1 MTGGQG
7 FAERL
12 GRLSSS
18 PWFAYPAV
26 FLVQAR
32 ALWGIWAHDDLS
44 PGDTAG
50 YWQWADLWFDH
61 EQVNIVWS
69 PLYTAGLGTL
79 RWLTGDDAT
88 VAIPLHRALIA
99 LTVALL
105 LLAVLRRLLPAPIA
119 LLVACWWA
127 VLPIAFDSIV
137 EVHLFSVLPLLVVV
151 LLLTNDPGPWRRGS
165 ALAVALAGA
174 VLVRNETA
182 LLVVALFAALAWSE
196 WRRRRRGAG
205 TSLRELAVATLVP
218 FAIALAVVGGFHE
231 RSIFQGQAAREM
243 WQAKQTLNVCQVFGT
258 NYQQRHAEYRGN
270 PFVDC
275 DSLMT
280 RLFDKP
286 RPTLADAWQA
296 NSGEMA
302 AFTAWNLHLL
312 PAGLQL
318 GLFNAVTAYDNP
330 DYPPAQ
336 LESWWATLLTA
347 VLLALLA
354 VGGRRLWHDRAA
366 WAPRLRSQR
375 WAWFA
380 FGAIGV
386 VTLLVVVFDAR
397 PRPAYMFG
405 LTAGIMAATGLALA
419 AFARERA
426 ALERGISYA
435 AAVLPVLLVLALP
448 AHYRDGAARPLA
460 EQYER
465 LRPVVPDAGPATLVV
480 PHHTGEACAYLVPI
494 GSCRT
499 LVYSRDI
506 APATRRDGVPDAL
519 RAAGVDALYADAAML
534 RDPPIARLVAAPERS
549 GWRLA
554 AQGEGDDGP
563 WAVLVRQDAPFTRPP
578 RR

>member
-1 MTGGQG
+1 MTGGEG

-12 GRLSSS
+12 GRLPSS

-32 ALWGIWAHDDLS
+32 ALWGIWANDDLS

-61 EQVNIVWS
+61 QQVNIVWS

-79 RWLTGDDAT
+79 RWLSGDDAT

-99 LTVALL
+99 LAVALL
-105 LLAVLRRLLPAPIA
+105 LLAVLRRLLPAAIA

-137 EVHLFSVLPLLVVV
+137 EVHLFSMLPLLVVV

-174 VLVRNETA
+174 VLVRNETV

-196 WRRRRRGAG
+196 WRGRRRGAG
-205 TSLRELAVATLVP
+205 TPPRQLAVAMLVP
-218 FAIALAVVGGFHE
+218 LAVALAVVGGFHE

-296 NSGEMA
+296 NPGEMA

-318 GLFNAVTAYDNP
+318 GLFNAVTADDNP

-336 LESWWATLLTA
+336 LESWWATLLTV

-354 VGGRRLWHDRAA
+354 LGGRRLWRDRAA

-380 FGAIGV
+380 LGAIGI

-405 LTAGIMAATGLALA
+405 LAAGIMAAAGLALA
-419 AFARERA
+419 ALVRERDRIERTVSYTA
-426 ALERGISYA
+426 VALPI
-435 AAVLPVLLVLALP
+435 LLVLALP
-448 AHYRDGAARPLA
+448 AHYGSPRPLA

-480 PHHTGEACAYLVPI
+480 PRHTGEACAYLVPI
-494 GSCRT
+494 GSCRA
-499 LVYSRDI
+499 LVYRRDI
-506 APATRRDGVPDAL
+506 AAEARRDGLPAVL
-519 RAAGVDALYADAAML
+519 RATGVDALYADAAML
-534 RDPPIARLVAAPERS
+534 RAPAVARLVAAPERF

-554 AQGEGDDGP
+554 AQGDGDDGQ
-563 WAVLVRQDAPFTRPP
+563 WAVLVRQNAPFTRPP
-578 RR
+578 RP

>member
-1 MTGGQG
+1 VTDRQG

-12 GRLSSS
+12 GRLPSS

-32 ALWGIWAHDDLS
+32 ALWGIWHDDLS

-61 EQVNIVWS
+61 EQVNIAWS
-69 PLYTAGLGTL
+69 PLYTAGLGAL
-79 RWLTGDDAT
+79 RWLSGDDAT

-99 LTVALL
+99 LAVALL
-105 LLAVLRRLLPAPIA
+105 LLAVMRRLLPAPIA

-127 VLPIAFDSIV
+127 VLPIAFDTIV
-137 EVHLFSVLPLLVVV
+137 EVHLFAVLPVLLVV

-165 ALAVALAGA
+165 ALAVAFAAA

-182 LLVVALFAALAWSE
+182 LVVVALLAALAWSE
-196 WRRRRRGAG
+196 LRGRRQGSG
-205 TSLRELAVATLVP
+205 TAPRQLAIATLVP
-218 FAIALAVVGGFHE
+218 LVVALAAVGAFHE

-258 NYQQRHAEYRGN
+258 NYQQRNAEYRGN

-286 RPTLADAWQA
+286 RPTLADAWQSDA
-296 NSGEMA
+296 GEMA

-312 PAGLQL
+312 PAGVQL
-318 GLFNAVTAYDNP
+318 GLFNAVTADDNP

-336 LESWWATLLTA
+336 LESWWATLLTVVLVA
-347 VLLALLA
+347 LLAL
-354 VGGRRLWHDRAA
+354 GGRRLWRARAA
-366 WAPRLRSQR
+366 WAPWLRGER

-405 LTAGIMAATGLALA
+405 LTTGLMAVTGLALA
-419 AFARERA
+419 ALVRDRERV
-426 ALERGISYA
+426 ERGVSYA
-435 AAVLPVLLVLALP
+435 AVALAILLVVALP
-448 AHYRDGAARPLA
+448 AHYGNYPRPLA

-465 LRPVVPDAGPATLVV
+465 LRPAVPDAGPATLVV
-480 PHHTGEACAYLVPI
+480 PRHSGEACAYLVPI
-494 GSCRT
+494 GSCRA
-499 LVYSRDI
+499 LVYRRDI
-506 APATRRDGVPDAL
+506 APQAQRHGVPAAL
-519 RAAGVDALYADAAML
+519 RAAGADALYADAATL
-534 RDPPIARLVAAPERS
+534 ADPAVARLVANPLRS

-554 AQGEGDDGP
+554 GAGEGDDGK
-563 WAVLVRQDAPFTRPP
+563 WAVLVRQDAPFTQPP

>member
-1 MTGGQG
+1 VTDRQG

-12 GRLSSS
+12 GRLPSS

-32 ALWGIWAHDDLS
+32 ALWGIWHDDLS

-61 EQVNIVWS
+61 EQVNVVWS

-88 VAIPLHRALIA
+88 VAIPAHRALIA
-99 LTVALL
+99 FAVALL

-119 LLVACWWA
+119 LLGACWWA
-127 VLPIAFDSIV
+127 VLPIVFDTVV
-137 EVHLFSVLPLLVVV
+137 EVHLFSALPLLAVV

-182 LLVVALFAALAWSE
+182 LVVVALFAALAWSE
-196 WRRRRRGAG
+196 WRARRGGAG
-205 TSLRELAVATLVP
+205 TPLRQLAVATLVP
-218 FAIALAVVGGFHE
+218 IAVALVVVGGFHE

-258 NYQQRHAEYRGN
+258 NYQQRHADYRGN

-275 DSLMT
+275 ESLMT

-286 RPTLADAWQA
+286 RPTLVDAWQA

-312 PAGLQL
+312 LAGLQL
-318 GLFNAVTAYDNP
+318 GLFNAVTADDNP

-354 VGGRRLWHDRAA
+354 VGGRRLWRDRAV
-366 WAPRLRSQR
+366 WAARLRSQR
-375 WAWFA
+375 WAWLT
-380 FGAIGV
+380 FGAIAAA
-386 VTLLVVVFDAR
+386 TLLVVIFDAR

-419 AFARERA
+419 ALLRERDRIERTVA
-426 ALERGISYA
+426 CTAVALPI
-435 AAVLPVLLVLALP
+435 LLVLALP
-448 AHYRDGAARPLA
+448 AHYDDNPRPLA

-465 LRPVVPDAGPATLVV
+465 LRPVVFDAGPATLVV
-480 PHHTGEACAYLVPI
+480 PRHTGEACAYLVPI
-494 GSCRT
+494 GSCRA
-499 LVYSRDI
+499 LAYGRDI
-506 APATRRDGVPDAL
+506 APRARRNGLPAAL
-519 RAAGVDALYADAAML
+519 RASGADVLYTDAAVL
-534 RDPPIARLVAAPERS
+534 ADPAVVRLVDSAGPS

-554 AQGEGDDGP
+554 ARGEGDDGP
-563 WAVLVRQDAPFTRPP
+563 WAVLIRSDRQAR
-578 RR
+578 

>member
-1 MTGGQG
+1 VTDRQG

-12 GRLSSS
+12 GRLPSS

-79 RWLTGDDAT
+79 RWLSGDDAT

-99 LTVALL
+99 LAVALL
-105 LLAVLRRLLPAPIA
+105 LLAVLRRLLPAPVA

-137 EVHLFSVLPLLVVV
+137 EVHLFSALPLLAVV

-182 LLVVALFAALAWSE
+182 LVVVALLAALAWSE
-196 WRRRRRGAG
+196 WRGRRRGSG
-205 TSLRELAVATLVP
+205 TPLRKLAVSTLVP
-218 FAIALAVVGGFHE
+218 LAVALAVVGSFHE
-231 RSIFQGQAAREM
+231 RSIVQGQAAREL

-275 DSLMT
+275 ESLMT

-296 NSGEMA
+296 SSGEMA

-318 GLFNAVTAYDNP
+318 GLFNAVTADDNP

-354 VGGRRLWHDRAA
+354 VGGRRLWRDRAA

-375 WAWFA
+375 WAWFTFA
-380 FGAIGV
+380 AIAV
-386 VTLLVVVFDAR
+386 ATLLVVVFDAR

-405 LTAGIMAATGLALA
+405 LTAGIMAAAGMALA
-419 AFARERA
+419 ALARDRDRI
-426 ALERGISYA
+426 ERGISYV
-435 AAVLPVLLVLALP
+435 AVALPVLLIAALP
-448 AHYRDGAARPLA
+448 AHYDTGPRPLA

-480 PHHTGEACAYLVPI
+480 PRHTGEACAYLVPI
-494 GSCRT
+494 GSCRA
-499 LVYSRDI
+499 LVYRRDV
-506 APATRRDGVPDAL
+506 APEARRDGLTAAL
-519 RAAGVDALYADAAML
+519 RAVAADALYADAAML
-534 RDPPIARLVAAPERS
+534 SDPPIARLVAAPERA
-549 GWRLA
+549 GWRFA
-554 AQGEGDDGP
+554 AEGEGGR
-563 WAVLVRQDAPFTRPP
+563 WAVLVRHDAPFTRPP
-578 RR
+578 RP